1 MDVARRDTGVPSGLP
16 HVPRHDHGPGPG
28 VVNTSGT
35 IGVRPFPL
43 VVLAGIVGNA
53 VLVRVAGPVVVAAV
67 FCVAVLAAWMVAMAR
82 DARRADDRWAV
93 HQTQCIACAT
103 PEVIAAAIAAQK
115 AREVA
120 AVRVDVV
127 DEVIVEAEPVDIP
140 EGWTTE
146 QPERVAEGV
155 YRTAG

>member
-1 MDVARRDTGVPSGLP
+1 MPMLAGEPVDAADLTFPDPATGYANGVNSISATSFADLP
-16 HVPRHDHGPGPG
+16 
-28 VVNTSGT
+28 T
-35 IGVRPFPL
+35 IGCTATIVNPHPTAGMLVDVRF
-43 VVLAGIVGNA
+43 
-53 VLVRVAGPVVVAAV
+53 
-67 FCVAVLAAWMVAMAR
+67 AAWMVAMAR

-127 DEVIVEAEPVDIP
+127 DEVIVDAEGPADIP
-140 EGWTTE
+140 DGWTAE

-155 YRTAG
+155 YRTTG